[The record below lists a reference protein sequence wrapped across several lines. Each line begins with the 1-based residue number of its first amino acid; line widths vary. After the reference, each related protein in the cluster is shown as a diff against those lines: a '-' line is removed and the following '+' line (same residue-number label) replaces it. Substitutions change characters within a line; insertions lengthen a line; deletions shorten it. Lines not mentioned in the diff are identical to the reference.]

1 MTKIINLY
9 GSPSTGKS
17 TLASGLFYKM
27 KIAGF
32 NVELADEWIKSKVFE
47 EAPYPFTD
55 QLYTFAKQNKRL
67 NQLKGKADYVICD
80 SPLLQ
85 ICVYKSHEPEIFDE
99 MALAYYNRYD
109 NINIFL
115 HRDHEFRQEGRVHNE
130 EQSKEIEIQ
139 IEQMLDKYNIPY
151 MNMQTTGA
159 LDTLYNMIY
168 LADKN
173 EKDNKPIIHSTQ
185 EAREGVLI

>member
-17 TLASGLFYKM
+17 TLASGLFYRM

-32 NVELADEWIKSKVFE
+32 NVYEN
-47 EAPYPFTD
+47 APYPFKD
-55 QLYTFAKQNKRL
+55 QLYTFAQQNKRL
-67 NQLKGKADYVICD
+67 NQMINKADYVICD

-85 ICVYKSHEPEIFDE
+85 ICVYKSCEPEIFDQ

-115 HRDHEFRQEGRVHNE
+115 HRNHEFRQEGRVHNE
-130 EQSKEIEIQ
+130 EQSKEIEKQ
-139 IEQMLDKYNIPY
+139 IKIMLDKYNIPY
-151 MNMQTTGA
+151 MDMQTSGA
-159 LDTLYNMIY
+159 LDILYDMIY
-168 LADKN
+168 NSDRI
-173 EKDNKPIIHSTQ
+173 EKDKPIYSPQ
-185 EAREGVLI
+185 EDQEGVLN